1 MIRDLIALAE
11 TRQNW
16 AGVEILR
23 NKLQVSAF
31 ASVGFLDGHFPFV
44 LSNAAH
50 NLPFI
55 HAYAVLNDVLKQL
68 ANEGQFTCKSIFLG
82 ELLKKSEKALHWR
95 GFALV
100 SAGVDHRNDVAH
112 RGVLLER
119 AECWKYIDAVKTE
132 LSAWSVI

>member
-1 MIRDLIALAE
+1 MIRDPSALAE

-16 AGVEILR
+16 DGVEILR

-31 ASVGFLDGHFPFV
+31 ASVGFLGGIFPFV

-50 NLPFI
+50 NLPFF

-68 ANEGQFTCKSIFLG
+68 ADEGHFTCKSKFLG
-82 ELLKKSEKALHWR
+82 QLLKESEKALHWR
-95 GFALV
+95 DFALV
-100 SAGVDHRNDVAH
+100 SDGVDHRNDVAH
-112 RGVLLER
+112 RGLLLER